1 MKLTTLILS
10 LVTLVFLAGCQN
22 TMQGLSKDVSNNATE
37 IRKEI
42 NEN

>member
-1 MKLTTLILS
+1 MKLTTTVLS
-10 LVTLVFLAGCQN
+10 LVTLLLLAGCQN
-22 TMQGLSKDVSNNATE
+22 TMQGLSKDVNRNATE

>member
-1 MKLTTLILS
+1 MKLTTAILS
-10 LVTLVFLAGCQN
+10 LAALLLLAGCQN
-22 TMQGLSKDVSNNATE
+22 TMQGLSKDVSRNTTE